1 MMKRYIMVLWLQMF
15 IAIKIT
21 FFEKILLKLGEEF
34 ITDTDVQNLAGVYG
48 DNCLKVS
55 EKELQYIL
63 FYIHNNALIR
73 CLEEFKKNKFVPAEE
88 AEKQI
93 KLLNFSLSVE
103 KLVDAI
109 KKVFSNE
116 KCVSRQLNLWKK
128 YSRK

>member
-21 FFEKILLKLGEEF
+21 FEKILLKLGEEF

-116 KCVSRQLNLWKK
+116 KMRVRQLNLWKK

>member
-1 MMKRYIMVLWLQMF
+1 MVLWLQMF